1 MLHGAALAEQERFAV
16 VDHPAVD
23 ADPTDLAGEPSI
35 FDLGAAVHHHLQ
47 SGVFGHLRRLVV
59 ANPELH
65 PHHLCTDGNGLAH
78 SLRRGLGGAE
88 HVDDIDRLLDIGKRS
103 VDLLSEKLF
112 AGVSGI
118 DRNDTVAFRH
128 EIFHREIAWP
138 RLRRARPYEGKG
150 AAAPENASDIGVA
163 IAVVVHASRRAVM
176 LANGSG
182 MTAVPP
188 QRRHG
193 AKNRYFW
200 SSAPPGDAGAEGGVS
215 EEGAES
221 AGFVSAGF
229 SSAGFSLFLAAF
241 SLSVLGSFGF
251 SSCSLQAALTSAMCS
266 LRQSLT
272 FLPAAFASLQNLAL
286 SSLQGFLAKAAVAVA
301 GTKKAI
307 MTNATS
313 CFMPIDS
320 NSSEG

>member
-16 VDHPAVD
+16 VDHAAVD

-78 SLRRGLGGAE
+78 SLRRGVGGAE

-118 DRNDTVAFRH
+118 DRNDSVAFRH

-221 AGFVSAGF
+221 AGFVSADRKSTRLN
-229 SSAGFSLFLAAF
+229 SSH
-241 SLSVLGSFGF
+241 LGISYAVF
-251 SSCSLQAALTSAMCS
+251 CLKKKKQTTQADQGLYARAMQQAICP
-266 LRQSLT
+266 T
-272 FLPAAFASLQNLAL
+272 PKLAL
-286 SSLQGFLAKAAVAVA
+286 IEAEADSHLIRGERIAGLKLENGRALNAVVRV
-301 GTKKAI
+301 
-307 MTNATS
+307 
-313 CFMPIDS
+313 
-320 NSSEG
+320 